1 MPRPLNH
8 LRLLLFTLLVAVGAV
23 ASAETKIRVV
33 ASNVTTGNFQRYEEP
48 GTRLLQAING
58 DIILMNEFNVEGN
71 LSQWVASTFGEEFE
85 YYIEPTA
92 PGINIPNGIV
102 TRFPI
107 LDSGTFPDPDMP
119 DRNFPWV
126 RLDIPGDSDLWAI
139 SVHLKASGSSA
150 DANRRNLQSTTIIN
164 QLIPS
169 LNIPEGDHI
178 VLGGD
183 FNAQNYNEQFL
194 NTLRQTFTIEPPYPA
209 DQFGDTTTNAPRN
222 RPLDWVVATQDFH
235 ELEVPLIIGPFTFP
249 NGMVFDTRLYN
260 QAILDAFF
268 SPAQQGD
275 SGVDGMQHMLVARD
289 FLLPAPP
296 ADFGGWMIE

>member
-1 MPRPLNH
+1 MKPQFSR
-8 LRLLLFTLLVAVGAV
+8 LRLILATMIVVVGAI
-23 ASAETKIRVV
+23 ASAETKIRIV

-48 GTRLLQAING
+48 GTRLLQAIRG

-71 LSQWVASTFGEEFE
+71 LSQWVTSTFGEEFD
-85 YYIEPTA
+85 YYIEPTP

-126 RLDIPGDSDLWAI
+126 RLDVPGDRDLWAI
-139 SVHLKASGSSA
+139 SVHLKASGSAS
-150 DANRRNLQSTTIIN
+150 DVNRRNLQATTIIN

-169 LNIPEGDHI
+169 LDIPEGDHI

-183 FNAQNYNEQFL
+183 FNAQNYNEPFL
-194 NTLRQTFTIEPPYPA
+194 DILRQTFTIEPPYPA

-222 RPLDWVVATQDFH
+222 RPLDWVVATSDFH
-235 ELEVPLIIGPFTFP
+235 ELEVPLIQGPFTFES
-249 NGMVFDTRLYN
+249 GMVFDTRLYN
-260 QAILDAFF
+260 QAILNAFF
-268 SPAQQGD
+268 PPARQED
-275 SGVDGMQHMLVARD
+275 SGADGMQHMLVARE
-289 FLLPAPP
+289 FLLPAEPL
-296 ADFGGWMIE
+296 AFGGWIVE